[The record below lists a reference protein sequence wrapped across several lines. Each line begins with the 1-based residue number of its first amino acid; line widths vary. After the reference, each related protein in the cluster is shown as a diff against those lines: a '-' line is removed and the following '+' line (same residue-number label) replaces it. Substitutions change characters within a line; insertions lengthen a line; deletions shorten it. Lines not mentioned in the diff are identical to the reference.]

1 VEVELN
7 MFGALVLYELGGVRI
22 SDYNT
27 LMNEVEVELNM
38 LGALVLYKLGG
49 EVDCVD
55 EWHVTGGCVAPRA
68 ADGAS
73 TPLLH
78 RWL

>member
-22 SDYNT
+22 SDCNT

-55 EWHVTGGCVAPRA
+55 E
-68 ADGAS
+68 
-73 TPLLH
+73 
-78 RWL
+78 